1 MSDGGE
7 DPQFIARLRRREEG
21 AFTEF
26 VRMHQLRV
34 FRIVRRFVRDDAEAE
49 DVAQEV
55 FVSVWKAIG
64 DFRGDSK
71 LSTWL
76 YRIATNH
83 VKNRVQYL
91 ARRQHGRQDAYEEG
105 DGHAG
110 AASPNSAPDE
120 ALDGKRAEAR
130 LDAALASL
138 DEEQRVL
145 VVLRDVENL
154 SYEEIQ
160 EVTGL
165 PAGTVKSRLH
175 RARQTLMAGISG
187 GDTGT
192 PGNDAK
198 KGPAR

>member
-1 MSDGGE
+1 MREPIDVESLAERYG
-7 DPQFIARLRRREEG
+7 PMVLRRCR
-21 AFTEF
+21 
-26 VRMHQLRV
+26 RLLRNEA
-34 FRIVRRFVRDDAEAE
+34 DAL
-49 DVAQEV
+49 DVCQEV
-55 FVSVWKAIG
+55 FV
-64 DFRGDSK
+64 K
-71 LSTWL
+71 LLEHRHRLDASAPSSLL

>member
-1 MSDGGE
+1 MTDADDLRLLE
-7 DPQFIARLRRREEG
+7 RLRRRDER

-26 VRMHQLRV
+26 VQLHQARV

-64 DFRGDSK
+64 DFRGESK

-91 ARRQHGRQDAYEEG
+91 KRRGAGQQDSYDEG
-105 DGHAG
+105 EGGGALPSAVAG
-110 AASPNSAPDE
+110 PEE
-120 ALDGKRAEAR
+120 ALDGKRAEER
-130 LDAALASL
+130 LDAALRAL
-138 DEEQRVL
+138 DEEQRML

-154 SYEEIQ
+154 TYEEIQ

-165 PAGTVKSRLH
+165 PEGTVKSRLH
-175 RARQTLMAGISG
+175 RARKELMAQVTG
-187 GDTGT
+187 GGKKA
-192 PGNDAK
+192 PGE
-198 KGPAR
+198 